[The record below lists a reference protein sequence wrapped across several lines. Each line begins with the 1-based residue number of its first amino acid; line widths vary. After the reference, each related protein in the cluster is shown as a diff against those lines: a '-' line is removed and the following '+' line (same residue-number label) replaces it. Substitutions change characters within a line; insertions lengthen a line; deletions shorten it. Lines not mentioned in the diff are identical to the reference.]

1 MSSDKLQVAG
11 GNGSVYG
18 GTLDEQVM
26 LACAAWEKDCQDP
39 ELLRMYVAPVVG
51 KSSLAL
57 VLDPEWQST
66 LAEWESCGA
75 DEAYLPDFVLAYAEV
90 ATGAVLVGPLTEDR
104 EFYVKYDALR
114 SRIQELESE
123 LRKADTRTA
132 MATFMLHEIV
142 ALESVDP
149 DGLKWTWK
157 ELFTTAQQLARK
169 GLSMEL
175 AE

>member
-90 ATGAVLVGPLTEDR
+90 ATGAVVVG
-104 EFYVKYDALR
+104 
-114 SRIQELESE
+114 
-123 LRKADTRTA
+123 
-132 MATFMLHEIV
+132 
-142 ALESVDP
+142 
-149 DGLKWTWK
+149 
-157 ELFTTAQQLARK
+157 
-169 GLSMEL
+169 
-175 AE
+175 